1 MQSTEIWLNIS
12 LIVLNKT
19 LKQTFSKFI
28 AKYKLFL
35 FVHDLK
41 QQDNYDI
48 KLNQKVFWT
57 LFLKHS

>member
-28 AKYKLFL
+28 AKYNLFL